1 MEEMKMKKNEEK
13 IEVKEEEIFGI
24 TEEELEESKTVEE
37 VDENVSGKSE

>member
-1 MEEMKMKKNEEK
+1 MKKK
-13 IEVKEEEIFGI
+13 VEVKEEEIFGI

>member
-1 MEEMKMKKNEEK
+1 MKMKKNEK
-13 IEVKEEEIFGI
+13 KVEVKEEEIFGI